1 MTEEQTQEATE
12 PLVQVRRLV
21 IETDG
26 TQASVTHNDMGLLEM
41 RSILQMLYKQVE
53 TTINQ
58 AAQAPAEP
66 EAPADEAAEDQEDE
80 E

>member
-53 TTINQ
+53 TAINQ
-58 AAQAPAEP
+58 AAQAPP
-66 EAPADEAAEDQEDE
+66 EAPAEEAAEEQEDE